1 MSQNTQNLAG
11 AQSAPLDAV
20 DQGIEEQGNATP
32 DQGAET
38 SNDGSNVGTEL
49 DTEKAEQIAAGRSE
63 RAAKAALKDY
73 YKQQGLTEAEATQAF
88 EAYKQNRAQKEA
100 EDRNNLGVLQQQNA
114 ELKAQAAR
122 ALETAN
128 KRLINADAK
137 TLASTMGVKPD
148 RVDVVVRL
156 ANLKDVTVDED
167 GSVDKAAVKK
177 ALEEALKLVPELKQ
191 TEENRAGF
199 KIGGGGQ
206 DNQQTTSDKLAEIF
220 GNKKKEK

>member
-38 SNDGSNVGTEL
+38 SNDGSNVGSI

-63 RAAKAALKDY
+63 RAAKAALKDF
-73 YKQQGLTEAEATQAF
+73 YKQQGMTEQEATQAF

-177 ALEEALKLVPELKQ
+177 ALEDALKLVPELKQ
-191 TEENRAGF
+191 TDENRAGF

-206 DNQQTTSDKLAEIF
+206 DTTPNVSDKLAEIF